1 MYCCNITGQNFDL
14 NDNEKERELACRF
27 GYNSRFRAICYVF
40 TESLYGANKIMCN
53 LEKNTDIKGFGM
65 SDNVLVNI
73 LNEKFNY
80 TSAQL
85 DIYNEDD
92 VKNHSELDFIISS
105 EVFNHITPYPSLQSA
120 FDNLYKMLKNGGH
133 LIFSVPYTNRQHE
146 EHFPNLYN
154 YEIVK
159 ENNEY
164 VLHNTT
170 IDGNKEVFNNL
181 IFHDGPGN
189 NLEMRVFSR
198 NTLMS
203 FLDQSGFY
211 DIRFHEIT
219 EDMNKHGIF
228 WSKYNDTNSSLIIS
242 AKKHVEQDN

>member
-1 MYCCNITGQNFDL
+1 
-14 NDNEKERELACRF
+14 
-27 GYNSRFRAICYVF
+27 
-40 TESLYGANKIMCN
+40 
-53 LEKNTDIKGFGM
+53 
-65 SDNVLVNI
+65 
-73 LNEKFNY
+73 
-80 TSAQL
+80 
-85 DIYNEDD
+85 
-92 VKNHSELDFIISS
+92 
-105 EVFNHITPYPSLQSA
+105 
-120 FDNLYKMLKNGGH
+120 MLKNGGH

-181 IFHDGPGN
+181 TFHDGPGN

-198 NTLMS
+198 NTLMT

-211 DIRFHEIT
+211 DITFHEIT
-219 EDMNKHGIF
+219 EDMNEYGIF